1 VVTGL
6 EGGAS
11 YEAQICASNDFG
23 WGKSSPFSRPLK
35 LKEDSSE
42 LEVTGSRTWA
52 ERDAELRKR
61 AIDVDDEAG
70 PSKENRG
77 VKKESKVARRK

>member
-1 VVTGL
+1 MVTGL
-6 EGGAS
+6 EGGAQ
-11 YEAQICASNDFG
+11 YHALINAKNAFG
-23 WGKSSPFSRPLK
+23 WGNDSPFGKPLK
-35 LKEDSSE
+35 LKEDPSE
-42 LEVTGSRTWA
+42 LEVTGSRSWA